1 MPDLT
6 ILLIRHAQSQ
16 GNLIGRFQGQTDTPL
31 SKEGL
36 SQAERLAG
44 RLANRTIDAVYASD
58 LERAHHT
65 ARIIAKRKGL
75 PVHLHPG
82 LREIDIGK
90 WAGLTLEEIT
100 AHYADELEAWRQGDP
115 NVRRGG
121 GESYREAQERVVAA
135 VEEIAANNDAGSQI
149 AVVSHG
155 GSLRALLA
163 YVLGFPLS
171 SLWRIQFANTSLST
185 IERYGPE
192 WSVRQ
197 INDVCHLEL
206 AEQENHSPGE

>member
-1 MPDLT
+1 MADLT

-31 SKEGL
+31 SEEGL
-36 SQAERLAG
+36 IQAEHLAARLE
-44 RLANRTIDAVYASD
+44 NRTIDAVYTSD

-65 ARIIAKRKGL
+65 GRIIAKREGIPL
-75 PVHLHPG
+75 HLHPG

-121 GESYREAQERVVAA
+121 GESYQEAQDRVVAA
-135 VEEIAANNDAGSQI
+135 VEEIAANSAGTQI
-149 AVVSHG
+149 AIVSHG

-171 SLWRIQFANTSLST
+171 SLWRIQLANTSLST
-185 IERYGPE
+185 IERYGSE

-197 INDVCHLEL
+197 INDVCHLEST
-206 AEQENHSPGE
+206 E